1 MNDSSYIIDVVIWPN
16 FLTSSISMREVITTS
31 FLEGIDQKN
40 FLKTFFERCSWF
52 KVNNL
57 GLIWPSNFILVWQ
70 KIDTKSQR
78 GHGKNWQEGIAGYGA
93 ISYSVQHLSAA
104 FPEVVK
110 EIIHLKRSQNFPKN
124 LHFLP
129 PEPHTPVRI
138 RW

>member
-1 MNDSSYIIDVVIWPN
+1 MVAILMMSVKSATLGLLKIKVFWNRVYDVIISIYDVTKNYHMNDSSYIIDVVIWPN

-78 GHGKNWQEGIAGYGA
+78 GHGKNW
-93 ISYSVQHLSAA
+93 
-104 FPEVVK
+104 
-110 EIIHLKRSQNFPKN
+110 
-124 LHFLP
+124 
-129 PEPHTPVRI
+129 
-138 RW
+138 